1 MWREPAFGPLSFAIF
16 QCCNHDKLYGEDV
29 LELRMADCV
38 CVLSDT
44 LPQEMSSSYQK
55 FTLPS
60 KEEGPFVTI
69 ASPCCW
75 TKIRNLP
82 DDSSKYHPRPKAPSW
97 PFVRLWRAHLHV
109 VQRSPKQG
117 VLEEMGAWVEIQAM
131 IHPYP
136 SISIHFQLVLLSSCW
151 MLAFDLHH
159 SASTSGVHGMLKR
172 KVRCWNEKWLNE
184 SKTSSPLAALR
195 RQFYGLF
202 WVKAW
207 FGYDMVILYIIYTII
222 CIYLEI
228 DIYPPVN

>member
-1 MWREPAFGPLSFAIF
+1 MWREPAFGSLSFAIF

-136 SISIHFQLVLLSSCW
+136 SIFSSFFYLLVGCW
-151 MLAFDLHH
+151 RLICIILHQRVAYMAC
-159 SASTSGVHGMLKR
+159 S
-172 KVRCWNEKWLNE
+172 NEKWGAGTKND
-184 SKTSSPLAALR
+184 STSRRPPALWLR
-195 RQFYGLF
+195 YADNFMACFEWRLDSGMIWWY
-202 WVKAW
+202 
-207 FGYDMVILYIIYTII
+207 YI
-222 CIYLEI
+222 
-228 DIYPPVN
+228 